1 MKIEFSKSYIRV
13 FNKRFRGN
21 SSLKKQ
27 LRERTEIFVN
37 NPTFPLLHN
46 HALKGDKKGLRS
58 FSVTG
63 DIRIIYYI
71 QNNIAYFVDIGSHNQ
86 VY

>member
-1 MKIEFSKSYIRV
+1 MKIEFSKSYIRA

-21 SSLKKQ
+21 ASMKIRV
-27 LRERTEIFVN
+27 RERTELFIN
-37 NPTFPLLHN
+37 NPTFALLHN
-46 HALKGDKKGLRS
+46 HPLKGNKEGLRA

-63 DIRIIYYI
+63 DIRIVYYI
-71 QNNIAYFVDIGSHNQ
+71 YNEIAYFVDIGTHNQ